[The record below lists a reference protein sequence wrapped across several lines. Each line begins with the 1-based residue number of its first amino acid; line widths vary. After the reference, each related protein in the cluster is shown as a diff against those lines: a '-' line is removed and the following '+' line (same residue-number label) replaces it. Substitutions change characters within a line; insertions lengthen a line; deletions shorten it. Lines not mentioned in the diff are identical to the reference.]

1 MNKFP
6 EIDARYDEV
15 LRSQNVPQELW
26 SEHQKWVRFY
36 LHFCENDQVER
47 RKITSK
53 QSRGS
58 SNRRSND
65 LLACGYCNSYKG
77 KYAMRFIQSSGS
89 DISHIL
95 SKLSIALLIGVL
107 CNTIISP
114 ELV

>member
-1 MNKFP
+1 MSLRTVAWEEVFLVCRTNP
-6 EIDARYDEV
+6 ESINA
-15 LRSQNVPQELW
+15 W
-26 SEHQKWVRFY
+26 
-36 LHFCENDQVER
+36 R

-53 QSRGS
+53 QSRES

-95 SKLSIALLIGVL
+95 SKLSIALLISVL